1 MKAAMQYEQALEL
14 EKQGPSFPRPLWLV
28 LVDQLGMSYGISGDL
43 AKCRHLYEWAV
54 TIEPEY
60 PMFYYNLACS
70 FAEMGKQDDAIKNLR
85 LAFKY
90 KGNSIPGE
98 SVPDPRTYSSFEK
111 YLNNPEFKAALEQM
125 K

>member
-1 MKAAMQYEQALEL
+1 
-14 EKQGPSFPRPLWLV
+14 
-28 LVDQLGMSYGISGDL
+28 
-43 AKCRHLYEWAV
+43 
-54 TIEPEY
+54 
-60 PMFYYNLACS
+60 MFYYNLACS

-98 SVPDPRTYSSFEK
+98 SVPDPRTDSSFEK